1 MRACC
6 CCRRACLT
14 TGLGAF
20 LARDS
25 QGSGTAVPRRS
36 GRERSC
42 GPDCTGTP
50 GGRRELGTGG
60 VRHNKSLGARAVEH
74 ARAPTGLTW
83 QVCQLWAPR
92 PAPCCPPSDGIAGSA
107 LQGGQPP
114 LRPGP
119 SAKCSPAGQVR
130 GRQLPAPSQACPQGY
145 FLSSIPGYPLLSAD
159 LVAFKRFI
167 LFGPPLP
174 PVADD
179 TVALAEFLIESQ
191 SHRGVVGFLGGGTRL
206 NLFAQKVSARTIEA
220 EYTGI

>member
-1 MRACC
+1 MGVGTQGPERTHRSA
-6 CCRRACLT
+6 RLLLLPRLPYHR
-14 TGLGAF
+14 LGGIF

-36 GRERSC
+36 GGERSC

-60 VRHNKSLGARAVEH
+60 VRHNKSLGARAAEH

-130 GRQLPAPSQACPQGY
+130 GRQLPAPSQACPQSY
-145 FLSSIPGYPLLSAD
+145 FLFFIPWVTLLCLLIWLLLSVSFF
-159 LVAFKRFI
+159 LVH
-167 LFGPPLP
+167 LCPLSLMTLLP
-174 PVADD
+174 
-179 TVALAEFLIESQ
+179 S
-191 SHRGVVGFLGGGTRL
+191 L
-206 NLFAQKVSARTIEA
+206 NSL
-220 EYTGI
+220 